1 MTSVSSP
8 LSTSLEKPF
17 LMSQKRL
24 SPYKV
29 SWQLNR
35 AALLGA
41 GRVTPLHTQLVL
53 CFLLE
58 LKFSRQLETSLSLF
72 LPSSPG
78 NIHTCLF
85 LTKNLLIGNLNHPWF
100 PKTKTEVFLCW
111 LHSVFI
117 DYLYREMVG
126 SPFLYLSGKNAGQLE
141 GPVLW
146 SPVDQKWVVGM
157 VSGRAQM
164 GREIRPGPYSL
175 SETEP
180 STLHTKLNTAGSV
193 DLETVW
199 MGGTKQQHWQWQLS

>member
-85 LTKNLLIGNLNHPWF
+85 LTKNLLSGNLNHPWF
-100 PKTKTEVFLCW
+100 PKTKTKVFLCW

-126 SPFLYLSGKNAGQLE
+126 SPFLYLSGKKRWSTRRSCLVRSCGPEMSGGNGVWE
-141 GPVLW
+141 G
-146 SPVDQKWVVGM
+146 SD
-157 VSGRAQM
+157 
-164 GREIRPGPYSL
+164 
-175 SETEP
+175 
-180 STLHTKLNTAGSV
+180 
-193 DLETVW
+193 
-199 MGGTKQQHWQWQLS
+199 GTWNQARTIQPFRNRTQYPPH